1 MSSIHTLSGPGFIS
15 SCSLEITFDIP
26 QTRLPA
32 ELLSFSL
39 NPVASTE
46 REPQHTHR
54 PHVPKGQGSTISE
67 KKRNLEQD
75 FFIL

>member
-1 MSSIHTLSGPGFIS
+1 MPSIHTLSGPGFIS
-15 SCSLEITFDIP
+15 PCSPEITFDIP

-46 REPQHTHR
+46 RDPQHTHR
-54 PHVPKGQGSTISE
+54 NHVPK
-67 KKRNLEQD
+67 EQKVAP
-75 FFIL
+75 